1 MTGAPARAPDAGRT
15 MAPSHV
21 LELLALAG
29 LWGAS
34 FLFMR
39 LGAADFGPVALA
51 FLRVAIAAL
60 TLLPLLLW
68 HGLWR
73 DLLAHW
79 RPIAVVGIVNSALPF
94 LAYSYAA
101 LSITAGLSAVFNAT
115 SPLWA
120 ALVAWWW
127 LGERPQ
133 RTRLVGLAIGFAG
146 VVGLALANVN
156 QPAAFKPGGSGWAV
170 VACVSATVLYGVA
183 ACATRRW
190 LSAAPPLAVAAGS
203 QLSATLF
210 LMLPAAWLWPARMP
224 GASSWLS
231 ALLLGALCTGVAY
244 ILYFRLI
251 ASLGPSRAISVTF
264 LIPAFAVFWGWT
276 VLGESV
282 TSTMVVG
289 CAVILVGTA
298 LASGLLRLPSRP

>member
-1 MTGAPARAPDAGRT
+1 MSAAPR
-15 MAPSHV
+15 
-21 LELLALAG
+21 LELLALAA

-51 FLRVAIAAL
+51 FVRVAIAAL

-68 HGLWR
+68 RGGWR
-73 DLLAHW
+73 DLRAHW
-79 RPIAVVGIVNSALPF
+79 KPIAVVGVVNSALPF

-120 ALVAWWW
+120 AVIAWIW
-127 LGERPQ
+127 LGDRPG
-133 RTRLVGLAIGFAG
+133 RDRMLGLAIGFLG
-146 VVGLALANVN
+146 VVGLALVNVN

-170 VACVSATVLYGVA
+170 VACVAATLLYGLG

-190 LSAAPPLAVAAGS
+190 LSDVPPLAVAAGS
-203 QLSATLF
+203 QLSATIF
-210 LMLPAAWLWPARMP
+210 LLPAALATWPEATPGPLQWLWA
-224 GASSWLS
+224 A
-231 ALLLGALCTGVAY
+231 LLGALCTGVAY

-251 ASLGPSRAISVTF
+251 AALGPGRAISVTF
-264 LIPAFAVFWGWT
+264 LIPAFAVIWGLV
-276 VLGESV
+276 VLHEPV
-282 TSTMVVG
+282 TLAMVVG
-289 CAVILVGTA
+289 CAVILIGTA
-298 LASGLLRLPSRP
+298 LASGLLRLPSRS

>member
-1 MTGAPARAPDAGRT
+1 VTTPTPPSAVAPHLP
-15 MAPSHV
+15 
-21 LELLALAG
+21 ELLALAA

-51 FLRVAIAAL
+51 ALRVAVAAA

-68 HGLWR
+68 HR
-73 DLLAHW
+73 LLPALRRHW
-79 RPIAVVGIVNSALPF
+79 RAIAVMGVVNSALPF

-120 ALVAWWW
+120 AVIAWAW
-127 LGERPQ
+127 LGERPM
-133 RTRLVGLAIGFAG
+133 RDRLLGLAVGFAG
-146 VVGLALANVN
+146 VAGLALVNVN

-170 VACVSATVLYGVA
+170 VACVLATVLYGVA

-190 LSAAPPLAVAAGS
+190 LADAPPLAVAAGS
-203 QLSATLF
+203 QLSASAF
-210 LMLPAAWLWPARMP
+210 LALPAIGFWPEVNP
-224 GASSWLS
+224 GAKAWAA
-231 ALLLGALCTGVAY
+231 ALTLGALCTGIAY

-251 ASLGPSRAISVTF
+251 RNLGPSRAISVTF
-264 LIPAFAVFWGWT
+264 LIPAFAAFWGWIA
-276 VLGESV
+276 LGERL
-282 TSTMVVG
+282 TAEMLVG
-289 CAVILVGTA
+289 CAVILAGTA
-298 LASGLLRLPSRP
+298 LASGLITLRSRS

>member
-1 MTGAPARAPDAGRT
+1 VSTVPRA
-15 MAPSHV
+15 
-21 LELLALAG
+21 ELLALAA

-51 FLRVAIAAL
+51 FVRVAIAAL

-68 HGLWR
+68 RGGWR

-79 RPIAVVGIVNSALPF
+79 KPIAVVGVVNSALPF

-120 ALVAWWW
+120 AVIAWMW
-127 LGERPQ
+127 LGDRPG
-133 RTRLVGLAIGFAG
+133 RDRMLGLAIGFLG
-146 VVGLALANVN
+146 VVGLALVNVN

-170 VACVSATVLYGVA
+170 VACVAATLLYGLA

-190 LSAAPPLAVAAGS
+190 LSDAPPLAVAAGS
-203 QLSATLF
+203 QLSATVF
-210 LMLPAAWLWPARMP
+210 LLPAALATWPETTPGPLQWLWA
-224 GASSWLS
+224 A
-231 ALLLGALCTGVAY
+231 LLGALCTGVAY

-251 ASLGPSRAISVTF
+251 ATLGPGRAISVTF
-264 LIPAFAVFWGWT
+264 LIPAFAVFWGLL
-276 VLGESV
+276 VLREPV
-282 TSTMVVG
+282 TLAMVVG